1 MVIKNK
7 APGGLPPGARVSVS
21 HSLKNTHFQA
31 AILLIFLAHSA
42 IFVVFF
48 IICLKIPQLHPY
60 CRHTLMWCCGGL
72 DANHTNLLMNLNDSL
87 MFHPHFLM

>member
-42 IFVVFF
+42 IFCGFLHHLPQNTAVTSVLPAHLNVVLRR
-48 IICLKIPQLHPY
+48 IRCQSYKSSNESQ
-60 CRHTLMWCCGGL
+60 
-72 DANHTNLLMNLNDSL
+72 
-87 MFHPHFLM
+87 